1 MLVCQLVFSFVFMSN
16 QLFDES
22 DGDSE
27 HKEDC
32 AIVPISD
39 IRRMESVS
47 LGMFQK
53 KMAFHLIVNLAHLET
68 THTHPKIDSLLGAAC
83 DYLENWF
90 DGTHEA
96 D

>member
-1 MLVCQLVFSFVFMSN
+1 MFLTVFMQTN
-16 QLFDES
+16 LFDDSDDGES
-22 DGDSE
+22 A
-27 HKEDC
+27 EDC
-32 AIVPISD
+32 AIVPVTD
-39 IRRMESVS
+39 LRRMSSVS

-53 KMAFHLIVNLAHLET
+53 KMAFHLVVNLAHLET

-83 DYLENWF
+83 DFLENWF